1 MLLRNAAVIA
11 LISGSAILLAGEFWQ
26 DKQPSDWTDKDVQ
39 RLVTKSPW
47 AKPASL
53 SFNPDRM
60 AGMGRQGGMG
70 GRGGMGGPG
79 MGGGGM
85 GGPGMG
91 GPGMGGPGMGGPG
104 MGGPGMGGPRGE
116 EGSGGMPNS
125 AVTVRWESAAPL
137 RAAAS
142 RIESPEDTKKVAEW
156 TQEFY
161 VVTVTG
167 LPMMRPRGRGEEEPP
182 DQERIE
188 RMQQQIQE
196 RMKAATALRIKGKDA
211 IAPTRVETAATPDG
225 RTISFL
231 FPRSAGI
238 SLDDKEVAFETAMGP
253 REVKVKFTLR
263 DMLFGGK
270 LAL

>member
-1 MLLRNAAVIA
+1 MLLRTAAVIA

-79 MGGGGM
+79 MGGG
-85 GGPGMG
+85 
-91 GPGMGGPGMGGPG
+91 MGGPG

-116 EGSGGMPNS
+116 ERSGGVPNS
-125 AVTVRWESAAPL
+125 EVTVRWESAAPL

-142 RIESPEDTKKVAEW
+142 RIESPEDAKKVAEW

-182 DQERIE
+182 DQERME
-188 RMQQQIQE
+188 RMQQQMQE
-196 RMKAATALRIKGKDA
+196 RMKAAAALKIKGKDA
-211 IAPTRVETAATPDG
+211 IAPTRIEMATTPDG

-231 FPRSAGI
+231 FPRSSDIGM
-238 SLDDKEVAFETAMGP
+238 DDKEVAFETAMGP
-253 REVKVKFTLR
+253 REIKVKFTLK
-263 DMLFGGK
+263 DTVYGGK